1 MEPPPHF
8 GSCRQRVPPS
18 RAAPAH
24 VSPVPLTG
32 CPLTGRPLTGR
43 PLCFLRAVFSYNT
56 DSRPTCANSRHQCSV
71 HAACRDFATGFCC
84 RCVAGYTGSGRQC
97 VAEGTPRPR
106 PCHCPRR
113 CRCHCPCR
121 CVPVSPVPPRS
132 RALAP
137 RLGPKRR
144 RLHSSPKRAVTPP
157 PSPALCFLYRGRAL
171 LGGRSLLCPCP
182 AAERLPLGP
191 RLHTARGG
199 ANAQA
204 VRTRPGP
211 GGASAPRFPA
221 SLKLLRCRCSQ
232 TSLSRWSLSPC
243 RTSEGW
249 RRPTRVLGDTLGVPA
264 PAPLGPHLLVPLKSQ
279 HGDGGAFGVRTAN
292 SRVLSPLWGRFQNGF
307 SCRRHHF

>member
-8 GSCRQRVPPS
+8 GSCRQRVPPPGCPS
-18 RAAPAH
+18 ACEPRPAHGAPTHGAPALL
-24 VSPVPLTG
+24 SPSSFQLQHGLAPDVRQQQTPV
-32 CPLTGRPLTGR
+32 
-43 PLCFLRAVFSYNT
+43 LRA
-56 DSRPTCANSRHQCSV
+56 RGLPGLRH
-71 HAACRDFATGFCC
+71 
-84 RCVAGYTGSGRQC
+84 
-97 VAEGTPRPR
+97 
-106 PCHCPRR
+106 
-113 CRCHCPCR
+113 
-121 CVPVSPVPPRS
+121 
-132 RALAP
+132 
-137 RLGPKRR
+137 RLLLPLRR
-144 RLHSSPKRAVTPP
+144 RLHGERAAVRRRRYAASPSPSPSLSLSLSPSLCPRVPCPPAEQGARSAAQAQAPP
-157 PSPALCFLYRGRAL
+157 PPQLSQA
-171 LGGRSLLCPCP
+171 GGDASSQPRSLLPVPRTGAPGRSVSPVPCP